1 MNAWTWIRKLFL
13 GATWVV
19 MTSPAWAL
27 PFVSSPEYEAK
38 ITRIETDYAAAR
50 KLCDPLDDKE
60 KNICIAEAKAEE
72 KRSKAD
78 ARAAEK
84 DTPAAK
90 TEALIDHADA
100 DLEVAKAKCGL
111 LNGNPQDICVKR
123 AEAEHAQSV
132 SVAKANQKVREA
144 HEDALDQISEA
155 DYELELTRCNVLSG
169 DEKDSCISNVK
180 ANFNK

>member
-1 MNAWTWIRKLFL
+1 MNTRIKKIFSGIAM
-13 GATWVV
+13 VV
-19 MTSPAWAL
+19 MIAPAWAL
-27 PFVSSPEYEAK
+27 PFTLSPEYEEK
-38 ITRIETDYAAAR
+38 IKRIETHYGAAR
-50 KLCDPLDDKE
+50 KLCDALKDNDKAV
-60 KNICIAEAKAEE
+60 CIAEAKAEE

-78 ARAAEK
+78 ARAVEK

-100 DLEVAKAKCGL
+100 DLDVARAKCES
-111 LNGNPQDICVKR
+111 LNGNPKDVCVKR

-144 HEDALDQISEA
+144 HEDALEQINAA
-155 DYELELTRCNVLSG
+155 DYELELTRCNVLTG
-169 DEKDSCISNVK
+169 DAKDSCVNKVK